1 MLDVWKH
8 EYVPSLLLKVPLCAA
23 VTSENSAAAL
33 PAQTSHC
40 GIVCSRAE
48 TDSMERGAVQVVRAQ
63 HLSSSTRIP

>member
-1 MLDVWKH
+1 MYMLDVCKH

-40 GIVCSRAE
+40 DIVCSRCSRAE
-48 TDSMERGAVQVVRAQ
+48 TDSMECGAVQVVRAQ
-63 HLSSSTRIP
+63 H